1 MNKVKGTQLEE
12 VEVLKQEE
20 EEEVQE
26 EEVEAAMKENQV
38 LKALHKDVIF
48 VRRVVMLRKIVG
60 SRESLNVLIAK
71 CLATCKGIVDS

>member
-12 VEVLKQEE
+12 VEVLEE
-20 EEEVQE
+20 D

-38 LKALHKDVIF
+38 WKALLKDVIF
-48 VRRVVMLRKIVG
+48 ARRVIMLKKIVG

-71 CLATCKGIVDS
+71 GLATYKGIVDS